1 MKTIDLLHRVGAAL
15 YGERWQSGLARDL
28 GVAVRTVQRWAV
40 GDNPIPPGVWSDLD
54 RLLAARTDAITE
66 LRRLLAEDRVQRP
79 LSSSNKM
86 G

>member
-1 MKTIDLLHRVGAAL
+1 MSAIDLLHRVGAAL

-40 GDNPIPPGVWSDLD
+40 GDNPIPPGIWSDLD

-66 LRRLLAEDRVQRP
+66 LRRLLADDCVQRSP
-79 LSSSNKM
+79 SPSHKM